1 MDPWYDIMKHE
12 LPTLLVFSVTFL
24 LALYIFAK
32 RAKGKA
38 SSGGHRTVPP
48 AVPGAVSLFGN
59 ALSLKPNDEFLVQTQ
74 AWHGKYGAVFSL
86 LVGPTI
92 TVFVD
97 GMVAVRE
104 AAVKRAIEIGNRP
117 VARQLFEL
125 NPTRLGIFSAP
136 ISSPWQTQRKFAHAS
151 FRGVGFGSVT
161 LETIILDEANEL
173 LSHFKSKN
181 GRSFDPQPCLYV
193 SAANIG
199 NQLLFGRRLQFDSER
214 DDELMGNIRHL
225 MFFRDDPLVMFFPL
239 MWHVVKHSTRWRTVR
254 QSWDKVMDFLRREVK
269 EREGR
274 LNLDDPQVKDF
285 IDAYLVQEQKD
296 PANFNHERLEL
307 VLVDLIVGGTDTIS
321 ATLSWILLYLV
332 THPEDQKRIHDEI
345 NQVVQQ
351 GPVLWSHRTH
361 LPYTEAAIM
370 EVQRLACVAPMVPH
384 KAMTDTE
391 LCGFHISKDWN
402 VYLNVWAIH
411 RNPDFWP
418 EPDRFDLAQAVS

>member
-1 MDPWYDIMKHE
+1 MDPWYDIMRHD

-24 LALYIFAK
+24 LALYVLAK
-32 RAKGKA
+32 RSKGKA
-38 SSGGHRTVPP
+38 SGNGHRTVPP
-48 AVPGAVSLFGN
+48 EVSGAVSLFGN

-86 LVGPTI
+86 LVGLTT

-104 AAVKRAIEIGNRP
+104 AAVKRAIEIGDRP

-125 NPTRLGIFSAP
+125 NPKRFGIFSAP
-136 ISSPWQTQRKFAHAS
+136 VSRSWQTQRKFAHAS
-151 FRGVGFGSVT
+151 FRGVGFGSVS

-173 LSHFKSKN
+173 LSHFMSKN
-181 GRSFDPQPCLYV
+181 GRSFDPQSCLYI

-199 NQLLFGRRLQFDSER
+199 NQLLFGRRLQFDSEL

-274 LNLDDPQVKDF
+274 LNLG
-285 IDAYLVQEQKD
+285 E
-296 PANFNHERLEL
+296 ERPREFQ
-307 VLVDLIVGGTDTIS
+307 
-321 ATLSWILLYLV
+321 
-332 THPEDQKRIHDEI
+332 PR
-345 NQVVQQ
+345 
-351 GPVLWSHRTH
+351 
-361 LPYTEAAIM
+361 
-370 EVQRLACVAPMVPH
+370 AP
-384 KAMTDTE
+384 
-391 LCGFHISKDWN
+391 
-402 VYLNVWAIH
+402 
-411 RNPDFWP
+411 
-418 EPDRFDLAQAVS
+418 